1 MMLFAGGLRHPI
13 ASAAAVVVWSIGR
26 IFYAAGYST
35 GDPKKRQQG
44 GFMYLGL
51 FTILG
56 TSISAALSIA
66 GVNPLD
72 K

>member
-1 MMLFAGGLRHPI
+1 MLLFTGGLRHPI
-13 ASAAAVVVWSIGR
+13 VSAAAAVVWSVGR
-26 IFYAAGYST
+26 IFYAAGYAT

-44 GFMYLGL
+44 GFMYFGL
-51 FTILG
+51 LTVLG